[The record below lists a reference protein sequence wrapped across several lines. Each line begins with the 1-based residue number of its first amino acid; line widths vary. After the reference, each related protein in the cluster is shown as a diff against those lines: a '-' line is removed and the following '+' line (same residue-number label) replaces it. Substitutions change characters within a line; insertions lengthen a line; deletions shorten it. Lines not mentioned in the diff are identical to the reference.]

1 MKLLNVIFPTCLVV
15 TAVFLLIPGILTSQN
30 RELSSGII
38 KIGLLIPDNKSIE
51 AKFGAA
57 LAIQEA
63 NERGGVNGQKFQ
75 LVTRS
80 MEGPWGTGS
89 KEAVS
94 LIFDEEVW
102 AIMGS
107 HDGRNAHLVEQVTTK
122 TRMVFLSAWASD
134 ATLSQA
140 FVPWYFSCVPNDNQ
154 QAFALTD
161 EIYKKRK
168 ITKIATVSDTGY
180 DSKLALESFLKEV
193 KSKGKPDPSQLFYTT
208 GSNEEMN
215 MLIKRIH
222 KSDIKGIVLL
232 GMPSVSL
239 RFIQKLRQNNM
250 DQPIFGT
257 LSLLGEN
264 ENIDLE
270 RGNYENMILITSVNW
285 SGLKGISFKKEF
297 QKKYNKL
304 PGTVAAY
311 AYDGMN
317 AIIEAI
323 RNTGLH
329 KEKMQEAMSKVGH
342 EGVTG
347 PIQFDDKGNRLN
359 SAQLVEITNGTSV
372 KIVN

>member
-15 TAVFLLIPGILTSQN
+15 TIVFLLIPGILTSQN

-57 LAIQEA
+57 LAIQTA
-63 NERGGVNGQKFQ
+63 NERGGINGQKFQ

-89 KEAVS
+89 KQAVS

-154 QAFALTD
+154 QALALTD

-168 ITKIATVSDTGY
+168 ITKIATVSDTSY
-180 DSKLALESFLKEV
+180 DSKLALESFLKEA
-193 KSKGKPDPSQLFYTT
+193 KANGNDPTQLFYTT

-239 RFIQKLRQNNM
+239 RFIEKLRQNKM

-257 LSLLGEN
+257 LSLLGED
-264 ENIDLE
+264 ENIEVEL
-270 RGNYENMILITSVNW
+270 GNYENMILMTSVNW

-323 RNTGLH
+323 RKTGLN
-329 KEKMQEAMSKVGH
+329 KEKMQEAMSKVDH
-342 EGVTG
+342 EGITG

-359 SAQLVEITNGTSV
+359 SAQLVEMTNKTSV
-372 KIVN
+372 KFVN

>member
-15 TAVFLLIPGILTSQN
+15 TSVFLLIPGILTSQN
-30 RELSSGII
+30 REFSSGVI

-51 AKFGAA
+51 AKFGAE

-63 NERGGVNGQKFQ
+63 NERGGINGQKFQ

-154 QAFALTD
+154 QALALID

-168 ITKIATVSDTGY
+168 ITTIATLSNTSY
-180 DSKLALESFLKEV
+180 DSKLALKSFLKEV
-193 KSKGKPDPSQLFYTT
+193 KANGKPDPTQLFYNT
-208 GSNEEMN
+208 GSNEEIN

-222 KSDIKGIVLL
+222 KSDINGIVLL
-232 GMPSVSL
+232 GISSASI
-239 RFIQKLRQNNM
+239 RFIEKLRQNNM
-250 DQPIFGT
+250 DQPVFGT
-257 LSLLGEN
+257 LSLLGED
-264 ENIDLE
+264 ENIDVEL
-270 RGNYENMILITSVNW
+270 GNYENIILMSSVNW

-297 QKKYNKL
+297 QKKYDKL

-317 AIIEAI
+317 SIIEAI

-329 KEKMQEAMSKVGH
+329 REKMQEAMSKVIYK
-342 EGVTG
+342 GVTG
-347 PIQFDDKGNRLN
+347 PIQFDDKGNRMN
-359 SAQLVEITNGTSV
+359 SAQLVEINNRTSV
-372 KIVN
+372 KIIN